1 MPSLLLVLSQLSEVV
16 VVHNMF
22 QYGKT
27 LDADVVVDYGDDVV
41 VVSRYW

>member
-16 VVHNMF
+16 VVHMF

-27 LDADVVVDYGDDVV
+27 LDADVVVDSGDYVV
-41 VVSRYW
+41 VLSRC

>member
-16 VVHNMF
+16 VVHMF
-22 QYGKT
+22 QYGKKT
-27 LDADVVVDYGDDVV
+27 LDADVVVDSGDDVV